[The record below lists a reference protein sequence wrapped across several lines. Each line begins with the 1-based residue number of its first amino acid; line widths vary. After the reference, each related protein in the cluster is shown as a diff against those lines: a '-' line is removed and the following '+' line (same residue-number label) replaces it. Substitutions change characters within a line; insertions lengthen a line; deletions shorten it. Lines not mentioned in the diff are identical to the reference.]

1 MSRLSNKLV
10 NSTSKDSMQL
20 SIREPKNEESPNNEG
35 NPHNTYAL
43 ETDNLNN
50 PYPLETEPSRG
61 YGYLITTALVIKTF
75 SYPHF
80 TSLILF

>member
-10 NSTSKDSMQL
+10 SSTSKNSMQL

-35 NPHNTYAL
+35 NPNNPYAL

-61 YGYLITTALVIKTF
+61 YGYLITTALVVI
-75 SYPHF
+75 
-80 TSLILF
+80 LISPP